1 MASAV
6 KVPKLGEEAISAV
19 LIRFLVE
26 PGQPVR
32 RGDPL
37 YELDTDK
44 VTQEV
49 EAEAD
54 GVLLEVV
61 GTAGVEYPPG
71 AATARPA
78 SAAEPVIRYAV
89 RKAIA

>member
-1 MASAV
+1 MATPV
-6 KVPKLGEEAISAV
+6 TVPSLGEDIASAV
-19 LIRFLVE
+19 LIRFLVD
-26 PGQPVR
+26 PGAEVR

-54 GVLLEVV
+54 GVLIAVT
-61 GTAGVEYPPG
+61 GTPGVDYLIGSTIGWIGEPGEQPP
-71 AATARPA
+71 AAR
-78 SAAEPVIRYAV
+78 
-89 RKAIA
+89 

>member
-1 MASAV
+1 MATPV
-6 KVPKLGEEAISAV
+6 TVPRLGDEMESGV

-26 PGQPVR
+26 EGATVH

-54 GVLLEVV
+54 GVVLRIDASEGGEYEV
-61 GTAGVEYPPG
+61 G
-71 AATARPA
+71 AVLAWIGEQGEELP
-78 SAAEPVIRYAV
+78 SPS
-89 RKAIA
+89 

>member
-1 MASAV
+1 MATAV
-6 KVPKLGEEAISAV
+6 IVPRLGEEEAPAV

-54 GVLLEVV
+54 GVLVAIV

-71 AATARPA
+71 ATIAWIG
-78 SAAEPVIRYAV
+78 EPGESVGT
-89 RKAIA
+89 

>member
-1 MASAV
+1 VATPV
-6 KVPKLGEEAISAV
+6 TVPSLGDDVPSAV

-26 PGQPVR
+26 PGAQVK
-32 RGDPL
+32 RGDAL

-54 GVLLEVV
+54 GVLLAVTATPGVDYLV
-61 GTAGVEYPPG
+61 GATIGWIGEPGEDPP
-71 AATARPA
+71 A
-78 SAAEPVIRYAV
+78 
-89 RKAIA
+89 

>member
-1 MASAV
+1 VATPV
-6 KVPKLGEEAISAV
+6 TVPSLGEEIASAV

-26 PGQPVR
+26 PGAEVS

-54 GVLLEVV
+54 GVLLAVTGTPGVDYLV
-61 GTAGVEYPPG
+61 GATIGWIGAPGEEPP
-71 AATARPA
+71 AP
-78 SAAEPVIRYAV
+78 
-89 RKAIA
+89 

>member
-1 MASAV
+1 VATPV
-6 KVPKLGEEAISAV
+6 TVPSLGDDVASAV

-26 PGQPVR
+26 PGMDVK
-32 RGDPL
+32 RGDAL

-54 GVLLEVV
+54 GVLIAVTGTPGVDYLV
-61 GTAGVEYPPG
+61 GATIGWIGEPGEEPPG
-71 AATARPA
+71 VT
-78 SAAEPVIRYAV
+78 
-89 RKAIA
+89 

>member
-1 MASAV
+1 MATPV
-6 KVPKLGEEAISAV
+6 TVPSLGDDVPSAV

-26 PGQPVR
+26 PGAPVK
-32 RGDPL
+32 RGDAL

-54 GVLLEVV
+54 GVLLAITATPGVDYLV
-61 GTAGVEYPPG
+61 GATIGWIGEPGEDPP
-71 AATARPA
+71 A
-78 SAAEPVIRYAV
+78 
-89 RKAIA
+89 

>member
-1 MASAV
+1 VATAV
-6 KVPKLGEEAISAV
+6 TVPRLGDEVQSAV

-26 PGQPVR
+26 PGQPVK
-32 RGDPL
+32 RGDAL

-54 GVLLEVV
+54 GVLLAVMATPGVDYLV
-61 GTAGVEYPPG
+61 GATIAWIGEAGEEPP
-71 AATARPA
+71 A
-78 SAAEPVIRYAV
+78 
-89 RKAIA
+89 

>member
-1 MASAV
+1 VATPV
-6 KVPKLGEEAISAV
+6 TVPSLGNDVASAV

-26 PGQPVR
+26 PGTRVK
-32 RGDPL
+32 RGDAL

-54 GVLLEVV
+54 GVLLAVTGTPGVDYLV
-61 GTAGVEYPPG
+61 GATIGWIGEPGEQPP
-71 AATARPA
+71 ATG
-78 SAAEPVIRYAV
+78 
-89 RKAIA
+89 

>member
-1 MASAV
+1 MATPV
-6 KVPKLGEEAISAV
+6 TVPSLGDDVPSAV

-26 PGQPVR
+26 PGAQVK
-32 RGDPL
+32 RGDAL

-54 GVLLEVV
+54 GVLLAVTATPGVDYLV
-61 GTAGVEYPPG
+61 GATIGWIGEPGEDPP
-71 AATARPA
+71 A
-78 SAAEPVIRYAV
+78 
-89 RKAIA
+89 

>member
-1 MASAV
+1 V
-6 KVPKLGEEAISAV
+6 IVPSLGEDIASAV

-26 PGQPVR
+26 PGGDVR

-54 GVLLEVV
+54 GVLLSVT
-61 GTAGVEYPPG
+61 GTPGVEYLVGATIGWIGAPGEEPP
-71 AATARPA
+71 A
-78 SAAEPVIRYAV
+78 
-89 RKAIA
+89 

>member
-1 MASAV
+1 VATPV
-6 KVPKLGEEAISAV
+6 NVPSLGDDVASAV

-26 PGQPVR
+26 PGSQVK
-32 RGDPL
+32 RGDAL

-54 GVLLEVV
+54 GVLLAVTGTPGVDYLV
-61 GTAGVEYPPG
+61 GATIGWIGAPGEEPP
-71 AATARPA
+71 A
-78 SAAEPVIRYAV
+78 
-89 RKAIA
+89 

>member
-1 MASAV
+1 VATPV
-6 KVPKLGEEAISAV
+6 IVPSLGDDVVSAV

-26 PGQPVR
+26 PGSQVK
-32 RGDPL
+32 RGDAL

-54 GVLLEVV
+54 GVLL
-61 GTAGVEYPPG
+61 
-71 AATARPA
+71 AATGTPGVDYPVGATIGWIG
-78 SAAEPVIRYAV
+78 EPGEAPPT
-89 RKAIA
+89 

>member
-1 MASAV
+1 MATPV
-6 KVPKLGEEAISAV
+6 TVPSLGEQIASAV

-26 PGQPVR
+26 PGDVVR

-54 GVLLEVV
+54 GVLLAVTGTPGVDYLV
-61 GTAGVEYPPG
+61 GATIAWIGDAGETVE
-71 AATARPA
+71 A
-78 SAAEPVIRYAV
+78 
-89 RKAIA
+89 

>member
-1 MASAV
+1 MATPV
-6 KVPKLGEEAISAV
+6 TVPSLGDDVPSAV

-26 PGQPVR
+26 PGAPVK
-32 RGDPL
+32 RGDAL

-54 GVLLEVV
+54 GVLLAVTTTPSVDYLVDATIGWIGEP
-61 GTAGVEYPPG
+61 GEDPP
-71 AATARPA
+71 A
-78 SAAEPVIRYAV
+78 
-89 RKAIA
+89 

>member
-1 MASAV
+1 VATPV
-6 KVPKLGEEAISAV
+6 TVPSLGDDVPSAV

-26 PGQPVR
+26 PGAPVK
-32 RGDPL
+32 RGDAL

-54 GVLLEVV
+54 GVLLAVTGTPGVDYLV
-61 GTAGVEYPPG
+61 GATIGWIGEPGEEPP
-71 AATARPA
+71 A
-78 SAAEPVIRYAV
+78 
-89 RKAIA
+89 